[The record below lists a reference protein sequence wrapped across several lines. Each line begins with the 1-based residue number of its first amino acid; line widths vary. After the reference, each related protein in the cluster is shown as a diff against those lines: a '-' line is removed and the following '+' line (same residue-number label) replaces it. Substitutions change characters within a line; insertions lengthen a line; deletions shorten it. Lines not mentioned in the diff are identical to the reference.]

1 MLQVKSQHSTA
12 EHQFTT
18 IIIHCQVTVLWRN
31 TELCRLHCAHC
42 SSD

>member
-18 IIIHCQVTVLWRN
+18 HCQVTVLWRN